1 MDHGRICAL
10 AILGAVALTVLRKWN
25 ADLLP
30 LARVAVAVM
39 LALGGLVLLA
49 PTVNY
54 LKDLAE
60 KTEISGYTAPLFKA
74 LAVALL
80 THLCAELCRE
90 SGEGGVADG
99 VELAG
104 QLEILL
110 LCLPLINEILEVA
123 GRLLSIVS

>member
-30 LARVAVAVM
+30 LARVAVAVV

-49 PTVNY
+49 PTVAY
-54 LKDLAE
+54 LKELAE
-60 KTEISGYTAPLFKA
+60 STGIAGYTAPLFKA
-74 LAVALL
+74 LAVAIL

-90 SGEGGVADG
+90 SGEGGVAEG

-104 QLEILL
+104 RLEILL
-110 LCLPLINEILEVA
+110 LCLPLISEILETA

>member
-10 AILGAVALTVLRKWN
+10 AILGTVALTVLRKWN
-25 ADLLP
+25 AELLP

-39 LALGGLVLLA
+39 LAFGGLVLLA
-49 PTVNY
+49 PTVSY
-54 LKDLAE
+54 LKDLSE
-60 KTEISGYTAPLFKA
+60 KTGISGYVAPLFKA

-90 SGEGGVADG
+90 NGESGVANG

-110 LCLPLINEILEVA
+110 LCLPLISEILEVA
-123 GRLLSIVS
+123 ERLLSAVA